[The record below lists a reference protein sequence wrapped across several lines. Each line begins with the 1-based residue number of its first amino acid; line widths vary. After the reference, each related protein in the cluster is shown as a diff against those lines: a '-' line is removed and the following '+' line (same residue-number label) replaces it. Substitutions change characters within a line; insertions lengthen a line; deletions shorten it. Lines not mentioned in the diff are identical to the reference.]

1 MNIQEMHSWFDVL
14 QDKGD
19 SPYFT
24 TDEKTQF
31 LNRAQTKFV
40 NENVQKYFYTSGT
53 QPENNAIPYNTMES
67 VQAAEDVLSPL
78 LTYIWTN
85 NSRILSE
92 FNSSSPVPLHYGRF
106 KESTINFYLG
116 GMLESANNDKHKQ
129 STWDKVR
136 MISLVGVTFSGS
148 SIPMRYVRFSEYN
161 KNKNNHFKK
170 PTPEDPIYSPYYN
183 EGLGQ
188 QWTMAPATI
197 PSGETIASVWTQ
209 TPASAGTPAVY
220 YSHTAMP
227 STNMAKLQLSI
238 RVIRTPL
245 EMRYDPTTFTDT
257 PTTGN
262 VNVSCELP
270 DYTHD
275 EIMAIA
281 LDDAG
286 VASRD
291 EALMKLNGANKD
303 NLTSTI

>member
-40 NENVQKYFYTSGT
+40 NENVQKYFYTSGA

-67 VQAAEDVLSPL
+67 VQAAEDVLGPL
-78 LTYIWTN
+78 LTYIWTS
-85 NSRILSE
+85 NSRVLST
-92 FNSSSPVPLHYGRF
+92 FSSTTPMPVHYGRF
-106 KESTINFYLG
+106 KESTINYYLG
-116 GMLESANNDKHKQ
+116 GMLETANNVKHRM
-129 STWDKVR
+129 STWNKVK
-136 MISLVGVTFSGS
+136 MISIISVAFSQG
-148 SIPMRYVRFSEYN
+148 PQMRYVRFSEYM
-161 KNKNNHFKK
+161 KNKNNHFKG
-170 PTPEDPIYSPYYN
+170 PTSEDPIYSPYYN
-183 EGLGQ
+183 YGDGQ
-188 QWTMAPATI
+188 QWVIAPATVVDG
-197 PSGETIASVWTQ
+197 STIRSVWTD
-209 TPASAGTPAVY
+209 
-220 YSHTAMP
+220 P
-227 STNMAKLQLSI
+227 STSSFYTHANIPAANMAKLTLSL
-238 RVIRTPL
+238 RVVRTPL
-245 EMRYDPTTFTDT
+245 EMRYDPTTFTTT
-257 PTTGN
+257 PASGN
-262 VNVSCELP
+262 LNVSCELP

-291 EALMKLNGANKD
+291 EALMRLNTANKD